1 MEFFVAE
8 SQKFLT
14 KKRLHATA
22 RNQEKW
28 LFSEATESK
37 TSVKYMYL
45 GYAWGR
51 LDVLEL
57 TDNIIFTPLLNKPP
71 TLWYRKPS
79 FSGREVT
86 CIKLHTLLSFL
97 SPLYFVIDC
106 VN

>member
-8 SQKFLT
+8 SQKFLN

-22 RNQEKW
+22 RSQEKW

-45 GYAWGR
+45 GGMPGGR
-51 LDVLEL
+51 LEVLEL
-57 TDNIIFTPLLNKPP
+57 TDIFTPILNKPP
-71 TLWYRKPS
+71 TIWYRKLS

-86 CIKLHTLLSFL
+86 CINLRTLLSFL
-97 SPLYFVIDC
+97 SPCIL
-106 VN
+106 